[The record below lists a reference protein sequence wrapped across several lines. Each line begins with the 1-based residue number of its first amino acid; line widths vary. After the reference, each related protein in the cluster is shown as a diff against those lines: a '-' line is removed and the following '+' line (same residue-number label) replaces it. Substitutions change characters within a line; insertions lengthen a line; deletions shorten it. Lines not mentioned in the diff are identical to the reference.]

1 MDRSISKLMK
11 SRRLPGLAALVASL
25 LLLCA
30 GTAAADEEPGAD
42 TTPPVIT
49 NSLLSPGILPY
60 TGGNSQISVEIIDE
74 TELHMTTAQV
84 YGSDGTYQA
93 ITLYQGDGNTY
104 YGTLEAPANFSDG
117 TVSYSVEVQ
126 AYDAF
131 HNYNAAVIGEVQVGP
146 APQFDETP
154 YVSEATLN
162 PQFLPAEGGT
172 VTINAAAGDDHGL
185 SAAFAT
191 VTPVSGGASTEV
203 GLNWVES
210 NRFEGTYQAPVN
222 LGPTAAE
229 YIVEV
234 VVRDDI
240 GQEGRTLAGTITVEA
255 PVVTPPTSTCRGRP
269 HRPASLPQGPKGCGV
284 GGKKTH

>member
-1 MDRSISKLMK
+1 MTGGIVARSLM
-11 SRRLPGLAALVASL
+11 LAVIGALLVF
-25 LLLCA
+25 A
-30 GTAAADEEPGAD
+30 GPAAADEGEVDG
-42 TTPPVIT
+42 TPPVIT
-49 NSLLSPGILPY
+49 NGLLSPGILSFE
-60 TGGNSQISVEIIDE
+60 GGNVQISVDIVDE
-74 TELHMTTAQV
+74 SSLQMTTAQV
-84 YGSDGTYQA
+84 YGSDGSSQA
-93 ITLYQGDGNTY
+93 ISLSQGGGDTY
-104 YGTLEAPANFSDG
+104 YGTFEAPANFSDG
-117 TVSYSVEVQ
+117 TVSYAVDVQ
-126 AYDAF
+126 AYDLAGNF
-131 HNYNAAVIGEVQVGP
+131 NSGTIGEIQVGP

-162 PQFLPAEGGT
+162 PQVLPAEGGT

-191 VTPVSGGASTEV
+191 VTPVSGGAVTEV

-210 NRFEGTYQAPVN
+210 NRFEGTYQAPAN

-240 GQEGRTLAGTITVEA
+240 GQEGRATAGTITVEA
-255 PVVTPPTSTCRGRP
+255 PVVTPPTSTCWGRP